1 MPKQSEESSHYGC
14 SFRLHLWKEIWRLN
28 MSTMI
33 RTNIGAIP
41 LEDYLDIKSTQL
53 GFEDYEDLK
62 SNGYTLEYNKEDL
75 FEK

>member
-1 MPKQSEESSHYGC
+1 
-14 SFRLHLWKEIWRLN
+14 

-53 GFEDYEDLK
+53 GFDDYEDLK

-75 FEK
+75 FEG

>member
-1 MPKQSEESSHYGC
+1 MPKQSEE
-14 SFRLHLWKEIWRLN
+14 RLN

-62 SNGYTLEYNKEDL
+62 SNGYTLEYNKEDC